1 VHPRSGRPIQRL
13 WDRPG
18 SAFTVGTDQSFRS
31 LIADQD
37 WRDGPPYGDAIQRLA
52 APLAG
57 IAASDGLQISQSLL
71 AEAALVNLS
80 AMLEQTAKRFRE
92 VADLQGWHRPQAR
105 HLNVLVLYAAC
116 IQPNREK
123 TGLLMLL
130 PQDLRLT
137 PEQFALVCNANPDA
151 VLELAADGS
160 VLSPDASVVRLE
172 RWQALS
178 PEQRRGFP
186 PLCPDL
192 VIELASASDDSP
204 RGAQA
209 LRRKMAA
216 YQANGA
222 QLGWLLFPEQRA
234 VEIWQAHS
242 DSGAAATPER
252 LDNAMRLEGGD
263 LLPGLVL
270 ELEEIWAA

>member
-1 VHPRSGRPIQRL
+1 
-13 WDRPG
+13 
-18 SAFTVGTDQSFRS
+18 
-31 LIADQD
+31 
-37 WRDGPPYGDAIQRLA
+37 
-52 APLAG
+52 
-57 IAASDGLQISQSLL
+57 
-71 AEAALVNLS
+71 
-80 AMLEQTAKRFRE
+80 
-92 VADLQGWHRPQAR
+92 
-105 HLNVLVLYAAC
+105 
-116 IQPNREK
+116 
-123 TGLLMLL
+123 MLL

-151 VLELAADGS
+151 VLELSADGS

-172 RWQALS
+172 CWQALS

-234 VEIWQAHS
+234 VEIWRAHT
-242 DSGAAATPER
+242 DSGAAATQSAWTTPCTWRAATCFRSWYWSWRRSGRREPWAQGLRTDGRSLKEAAEKMGAPAIPTPPPEGR
-252 LDNAMRLEGGD
+252 IARC
-263 LLPGLVL
+263 PP
-270 ELEEIWAA
+270 